1 MKRVAGRVHSRAGSR
16 EIAMYDLSSLR
27 EAILDGDAPAAAE
40 TTREALRNGTQPV
53 EIIGNAIGPAM
64 AETGKRFEEGE
75 FFVPELLMA
84 ARATKE
90 IFEILRPLL
99 AETGAKAAGTVVLG
113 TVRGDQHDIGKNLV
127 GAMLEGAGFEII
139 DLGVD
144 VPPEKFIA
152 AVREKQAQFLGL
164 SALLTT
170 TLPAMKKVVEASL
183 EAGIRDRVRIIVGG
197 APVTSQYAES
207 IGADAYADNA
217 SSAVEVV
224 RRLLSQKD

>member
-1 MKRVAGRVHSRAGSR
+1 MV
-16 EIAMYDLSSLR
+16 DLSSLR

-40 TTREALRNGTQPV
+40 QTREALKAGTQPV

-75 FFVPELLMA
+75 FFIPELLMA

-90 IFEILRPLL
+90 IFEILRPML
-99 AETGAKAAGTVVLG
+99 AETGARAAGTVVLG

-127 GAMLEGAGFEII
+127 GAMLEGAGFEIM

-152 AVREKQAQFLGL
+152 AVQESRARFLGL

-170 TLPAMKKVVEASL
+170 TLPAMKKVVEASR
-183 EAGIRDRVRIIVGG
+183 EAGIRDRVKIVVGG
-197 APVTSQYAES
+197 APVTPEYAEA
-207 IGADAYADNA
+207 IGADGYAENA
-217 SSAVEVV
+217 SAAVEVV
-224 RRLLSQKD
+224 RRLLSQTE